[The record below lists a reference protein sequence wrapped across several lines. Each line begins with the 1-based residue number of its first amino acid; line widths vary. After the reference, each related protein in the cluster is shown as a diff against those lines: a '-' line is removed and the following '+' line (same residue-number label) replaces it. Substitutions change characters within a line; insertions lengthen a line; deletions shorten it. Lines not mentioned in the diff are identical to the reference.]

1 MLKDKTILADGFELD
16 GGEGTYRPNN
26 NVIGVGISGG
36 GKSLSLAYSNM
47 LHTEESSVIATFG
60 KKYEAMK
67 MADYYKT
74 KGYKVQ
80 ICDLDDPYSGNI
92 FFDPL
97 QYIESFDD
105 ITATSKKIVYSTI
118 QNTKDDY

>member
-16 GGEGTYRPNN
+16 GGEGIYRPNN

-60 KKYEAMK
+60 KK
-67 MADYYKT
+67 
-74 KGYKVQ
+74 
-80 ICDLDDPYSGNI
+80 I
-92 FFDPL
+92 
-97 QYIESFDD
+97 
-105 ITATSKKIVYSTI
+105 
-118 QNTKDDY
+118 